1 MIECIHSE
9 RRKEYNEL
17 ADPLF
22 AKVNATVS
30 EAAGHTFGI
39 SDLEVAQIRRRM
51 SLLQRLRFDFAL
63 ANYRKAAKTK
73 VDPIGQMLFTD
84 ADAVNLALQR
94 LCSRSRSHVCRSG
107 VTAIATS

>member
-1 MIECIHSE
+1 MVIGYRLGIHSE

-39 SDLEVAQIRRRM
+39 SDLEIVQIRRRM
-51 SLLQRLRFDFAL
+51 SLPQRLRFD
-63 ANYRKAAKTK
+63 AAIAAYKEAAETT
-73 VDPIGQMLFTD
+73 VDPVGQVFFTNV
-84 ADAVNLALQR
+84 DAVNDSLKR
-94 LCSRSRSHVCRSG
+94 
-107 VTAIATS
+107 IAKVLYRK